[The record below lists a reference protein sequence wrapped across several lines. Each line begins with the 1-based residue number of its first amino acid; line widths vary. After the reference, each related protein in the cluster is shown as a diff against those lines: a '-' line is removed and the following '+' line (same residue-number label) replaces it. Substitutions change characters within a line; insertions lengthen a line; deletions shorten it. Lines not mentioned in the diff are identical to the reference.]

1 MPRARTSNGTA
12 AVLRPTIVAHEE
24 NADLRKVWHTATFLH
39 RVARQHSLTEGQAV
53 LYVNVLAD
61 RARLVMILYGMPVLV
76 LPPTD
81 PERRLSLF
89 LTVSEYLRKFHPT
102 ATVRR
107 SLNEEIG
114 RAAARLLSQRAR
126 QRRIRREAK
135 AAAAGEGV

>member
-12 AVLRPTIVAHEE
+12 AALRPTIVAHEE

-61 RARLVMILYGMPVLV
+61 RARLVMVLYGMPVLV

-102 ATVRR
+102 AGVRR
-107 SLNEEIG
+107 SLDEEIG
-114 RAAARLLSQRAR
+114 RAAARLLAQRAR